1 MLRRLALA
9 GATAVALSACF
20 VPGPTSKLAR
30 SADPVVITGS
40 QVPAL
45 VGSPPGDIVAFRN
58 TPTAGWQQIPV
69 QVDERAVVN
78 FGTTYHGAANSV
90 NVLTYTDP
98 GTWAGAD
105 PNPMLDADDEIA
117 FMARDAGGRPAAFSE
132 PAGVVHGSGQQL
144 RVIDLTDN
152 SVGAVYLFRRSGTL
166 DPGAGK
172 HYVQYDFSLASGDYR
187 TTYQFADGPNPENS
201 RVTTPYYSHHF
212 GDRWQSDELEITAPG
227 SSGVDI
233 LDRHKNLFAPSTCG
247 RSEDTFDD
255 AEGAFVVNK
264 VGPVRAIRS
273 YIGANS
279 GPNTQRTHIFYD
291 RREDI
296 TTDLRVH
303 AIPSVM
309 DFFDYS
315 PAAIGM
321 KYSNSVNP
329 AGVTIDGVPDA
340 LTGGL
345 PSWELVDGP
354 QGSMAITTVLRTSYS
369 PVTTASYYLDDRG
382 PDDDSVHRRRVRL
395 RRERELGDQRDPV
408 HRSGP
413 GLRRH
418 ADDDA
423 RPLVRLA
430 RSHGRRRGTGPRVH
444 RPAARGP
451 RRPLDRLRNAMR
463 EGARGALPHPSVRAR
478 RGSGLRVTLPAE
490 RPERGVRRRM
500 IRVRIHDELQPLER
514 GGAAV
519 HDDPVEVGDVV
530 PGMHEGH
537 GRARAGVLGHARCH
551 RRRAG
556 CPSGTRVSRR

>member
-20 VPGPTSKLAR
+20 VPGPTSKLAQ

-369 PVTTASYYLDDRG
+369 PVTTASYYLDDAAPTTTQCTGDAFAYGASGSWVTNAIPCTDPALGCADTLTTTRVLWF
-382 PDDDSVHRRRVRL
+382 DS
-395 RRERELGDQRDPV
+395 
-408 HRSGP
+408 P
-413 GLRRH
+413 GRTA
-418 ADDDA
+418 AD
-423 RPLVRLA
+423 
-430 RSHGRRRGTGPRVH
+430 
-444 RPAARGP
+444 AAR
-451 RRPLDRLRNAMR
+451 DRAF
-463 EGARGALPHPSVRAR
+463 
-478 RGSGLRVTLPAE
+478 T
-490 RPERGVRRRM
+490 
-500 IRVRIHDELQPLER
+500 DQPL
-514 GGAAV
+514 AALV
-519 HDDPVEVGDVV
+519 DPWTG
-530 PGMHEGH
+530 
-537 GRARAGVLGHARCH
+537 
-551 RRRAG
+551 
-556 CPSGTRVSRR
+556 